1 MSEQWRSLNVSVL
14 LFLLYI
20 RASPTLLPSSQAKQT
35 EEMNGL
41 QTSNMKKALW
51 PKRGLKDLGVK
62 VMGMIYI
69 KNHWQWPLASF
80 FSSLPPSLLSNSLL

>member
-1 MSEQWRSLNVSVL
+1 MTYGEVSRVSEQWRSLNVSAL

-51 PKRGLKDLGVK
+51 PKRGLKGFRCESYGYDLHQK
-62 VMGMIYI
+62 
-69 KNHWQWPLASF
+69 
-80 FSSLPPSLLSNSLL
+80 